1 MPETLEKLRPDRD
14 LQCYFEKPS
23 AIASLSSASADG
35 FTLSGAWRQQFDWA
49 VIEWN
54 RDNVYEHPLFRNLP
68 DGDLSGLTL
77 SYDESRQ
84 NCIPIDSD
92 LYPTVDWPY
101 LRIWADDDGTERLYR
116 VRLRECAVPI
126 SGEYVPASAV
136 FELSGTVSAGEYV
149 GIAWPGEHHTYQM
162 YATDTIESVATAIAN
177 SVNAFSPLI
186 TAEAQGGQITLRYA
200 GAEPSLTGHNG
211 NRFGAYAY
219 ATGGVYWAEPWRRF
233 TGGVSPSTWKVVL
246 NFGNLI
252 DIEGRTVPAQAIRK
266 MRWTYSAEMQQ
277 AEYAPSEFDVQV
289 SNWVVSGSQRGY
301 CVAGGGSRRIEDDNA
316 TLEYSG
322 VWTRDAGNFSG
333 GTISHTSEFGA
344 AIRCAYSATREHTLL
359 LGTRIAAVGAT
370 VEVTVDSGVTKLVKL
385 QFAGEDTLVRVLLG
399 ELGPGDHSV
408 TVIHRGEPASTFYFD
423 FLEAAVKTESFGM
436 LKVDNV
442 LAVATDWDT
451 DHSLALPAERTA
463 WMIQC
468 LGLRGRVNH
477 YVGAMWFYELIRK
490 DHQYASLELEFV
502 GTPAPN
508 EITQIIVGRIDRPAV
523 EDSTLT
529 HLNHAG
535 DTPETIAKSI

>member
-1 MPETLEKLRPDRD
+1 MPEILEKLRPDRD

-84 NCIPIDSD
+84 NCILIDSD

-101 LRIWADDDGTERLYR
+101 LRIWADDDGTERLYK
-116 VRLRECAVPI
+116 VRLREYAVPV

-186 TAEAQGGQITLRYA
+186 TAEARGGQITLRYA

-233 TGGVSPSTWKVVL
+233 TGGVSPSTWKVIL

-266 MRWTYSAEMQQ
+266 MRWTYSAEIQL
-277 AEYAPSEFDVQV
+277 AEYAPSEFEVQV

-301 CVAGGGSRRIEDDNA
+301 CVAGEGSRRIEDDNA
-316 TLEYSG
+316 T
-322 VWTRDAGNFSG
+322 
-333 GTISHTSEFGA
+333 
-344 AIRCAYSATREHTLL
+344 
-359 LGTRIAAVGAT
+359 VGILRN
-370 VEVTVDSGVTKLVKL
+370 VDTGRG
-385 QFAGEDTLVRVLLG
+385 QF
-399 ELGPGDHSV
+399 
-408 TVIHRGEPASTFYFD
+408 
-423 FLEAAVKTESFGM
+423 
-436 LKVDNV
+436 
-442 LAVATDWDT
+442 
-451 DHSLALPAERTA
+451 
-463 WMIQC
+463 
-468 LGLRGRVNH
+468 LRRH
-477 YVGAMWFYELIRK
+477 
-490 DHQYASLELEFV
+490 D
-502 GTPAPN
+502 
-508 EITQIIVGRIDRPAV
+508 
-523 EDSTLT
+523 
-529 HLNHAG
+529 
-535 DTPETIAKSI
+535 